1 MGFIESLNKIGVE
14 IPLAKT
20 QLYQEIES
28 HRSFFEKMGLSSKIK
43 TDFDLFSYEII
54 YRGLLTQNQIENIYE
69 GFLNQHYDL
78 LDYLNYDEK
87 QKMFNNDIAG
97 VLETAP
103 HFQDLQS
110 QVMIYIP
117 YLEPFVNQRYTH
129 DYQMLLLKQH
139 REYIQN
145 FKVNLHTPIDMYGYS
160 IFRTGFSSLE
170 NVYEDQRHICFYFDP
185 LKTIYIFKKDNHEFL
200 NKVIIQDD
208 KAQCEVRI
216 EDIQKIAYDIENYL
230 YLDCLETLKDLEY
243 ISLKNYK
250 KNIKKYK

>member
-1 MGFIESLNKIGVE
+1 MGFIESLNKFGKK
-14 IPLAKT
+14 IPVHKTELYAKIEEAKLA
-20 QLYQEIES
+20 LS
-28 HRSFFEKMGLSSKIK
+28 ARGLDVKIK
-43 TDFDLFSYEII
+43 DEFDLFAYEII
-54 YRGLLTQNQIENIYE
+54 YNGLLTQNGIENTYE
-69 GFLNQHYDL
+69 VFLNQHYDL

-230 YLDCLETLKDLEY
+230 YLDCLEILKDLEY

-250 KNIKKYK
+250 KIIKKYK